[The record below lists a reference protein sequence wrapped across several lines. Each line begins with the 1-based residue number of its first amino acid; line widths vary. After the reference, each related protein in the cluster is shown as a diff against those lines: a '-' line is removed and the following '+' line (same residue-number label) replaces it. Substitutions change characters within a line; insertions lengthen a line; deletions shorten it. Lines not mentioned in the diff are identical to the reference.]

1 MVPRPTAPRP
11 VVPRLVVPRP
21 FIPRPATPTPAAFG
35 VELAVAVVEVAE
47 LDEEGEDEEIAVVPE
62 LFEELM
68 TPELLTELQGTDV
81 VVAAP
86 TAPGIAPTTELV
98 ARFIPTPSNVG
109 SAGITGL
116 PAEQGARFA
125 PPE

>member
-35 VELAVAVVEVAE
+35 AEFAIAVVGVAE
-47 LDEEGEDEEIAVVPE
+47 LDDEEDEEVAVVPE

-68 TPELLTELQGTDV
+68 TPEVLTELQGTDV

-86 TAPGIAPTTELV
+86 TPPGIAPTTELV
-98 ARFIPTPSNVG
+98 ARFIPTPSKVG

>member
-35 VELAVAVVEVAE
+35 VEFAIAVVGVAE
-47 LDEEGEDEEIAVVPE
+47 LDDEEDEEVAVVPE

-68 TPELLTELQGTDV
+68 TPEVLTELQGTDV
-81 VVAAP
+81 AFAAP

-109 SAGITGL
+109 SAGITGV
-116 PAEQGARFA
+116 PAEQGAIT

>member
-35 VELAVAVVEVAE
+35 VEFAIAVVGVAE
-47 LDEEGEDEEIAVVPE
+47 LDDEEDEEVAVVPE

-68 TPELLTELQGTDV
+68 TPEVLTELQGTDV

-86 TAPGIAPTTELV
+86 TAPGIAPTMELV

-109 SAGITGL
+109 
-116 PAEQGARFA
+116 ARA
-125 PPE
+125 

>member
-35 VELAVAVVEVAE
+35 VEFAIAVVGVAE
-47 LDEEGEDEEIAVVPE
+47 LDDEEDEEVAVVPE

-68 TPELLTELQGTDV
+68 TPEVLTELQGTDV
-81 VVAAP
+81 VVVAP

-116 PAEQGARFA
+116 PAEQGARFTL
-125 PPE
+125 PE

>member
-35 VELAVAVVEVAE
+35 VEFAIAVVGVAE
-47 LDEEGEDEEIAVVPE
+47 LDDEEDEEVAVVPE

-68 TPELLTELQGTDV
+68 TPEVLTELQGTD

-98 ARFIPTPSNVG
+98 TRFIPTPSNVG
-109 SAGITGL
+109 SAGITGV
-116 PAEQGARFA
+116 PAEQGARFT

>member
-35 VELAVAVVEVAE
+35 VEFAIAVVGVAE
-47 LDEEGEDEEIAVVPE
+47 LDDEEDEEVAVVPE

-68 TPELLTELQGTDV
+68 TPEVLTELQGTDV
-81 VVAAP
+81 VVVAP

-116 PAEQGARFA
+116 PAEQGARFSL
-125 PPE
+125 PE

>member
-1 MVPRPTAPRP
+1 M
-11 VVPRLVVPRP
+11 PRP

-35 VELAVAVVEVAE
+35 VEFAIAVVGVAE
-47 LDEEGEDEEIAVVPE
+47 LDDEEDEEVAVVPE

-68 TPELLTELQGTDV
+68 TPEVLTELQGTDV
-81 VVAAP
+81 VVVAP

-116 PAEQGARFA
+116 PAEQGARFSL
-125 PPE
+125 PE

>member
-35 VELAVAVVEVAE
+35 VEFAIAVVGVAE
-47 LDEEGEDEEIAVVPE
+47 LDDEEDEEVAVVPE

-68 TPELLTELQGTDV
+68 TPEVLAELQGTD
-81 VVAAP
+81 A
-86 TAPGIAPTTELV
+86 TAPGIPATTELV
-98 ARFIPTPSNVG
+98 AWLIPTPSNIG

-116 PAEQGARFA
+116 PAEQGARFG

>member
-1 MVPRPTAPRP
+1 M
-11 VVPRLVVPRP
+11 
-21 FIPRPATPTPAAFG
+21 PTPAAFG
-35 VELAVAVVEVAE
+35 VEFAIAVVEVAE
-47 LDEEGEDEEIAVVPE
+47 PDDEEDEEVAVVPE

-81 VVAAP
+81 VAAP
-86 TAPGIAPTTELV
+86 TALGIAPTTELV

-125 PPE
+125 PSE

>member
-47 LDEEGEDEEIAVVPE
+47 LDEEGEDEEVAVVPE

-81 VVAAP
+81 VAAP
-86 TAPGIAPTTELV
+86 TAPGITPTTELV

-109 SAGITGL
+109 SAGITGV
-116 PAEQGARFA
+116 PTEQGARFTL
-125 PPE
+125 PE

>member
-1 MVPRPTAPRP
+1 M
-11 VVPRLVVPRP
+11 PRLVVPRP

-35 VELAVAVVEVAE
+35 VEFAIAVVGVAE
-47 LDEEGEDEEIAVVPE
+47 LDEEDEDEEVAVVPE

-68 TPELLTELQGTDV
+68 TPEVLTELQGTD
-81 VVAAP
+81 A
-86 TAPGIAPTTELV
+86 TAPGIPPTTELV
-98 ARFIPTPSNVG
+98 AWFIPTPSNIG

-116 PAEQGARFA
+116 PAEQGARFG

>member
-35 VELAVAVVEVAE
+35 VEFAIAVVGVAE
-47 LDEEGEDEEIAVVPE
+47 LDDEEGAVVPE

-68 TPELLTELQGTDV
+68 TPEVLTELQGTD
-81 VVAAP
+81 A

-98 ARFIPTPSNVG
+98 AWFIPTPSNIG
-109 SAGITGL
+109 SAGTTGL
-116 PAEQGARFA
+116 PAEQGARFG

>member
-1 MVPRPTAPRP
+1 MVPRPTVPRP
-11 VVPRLVVPRP
+11 VVPRPVVPRP

-35 VELAVAVVEVAE
+35 VGFAIAVVEVAE
-47 LDEEGEDEEIAVVPE
+47 PDDEEDEEVAVVPE

-68 TPELLTELQGTDV
+68 TPEMLTELQGTDV

-86 TAPGIAPTTELV
+86 TALGITPTTELV
-98 ARFIPTPSNVG
+98 ASFIPTPSNVG

-116 PAEQGARFA
+116 PAEQGARFT

>member
-35 VELAVAVVEVAE
+35 VEFAIAVVGVAE
-47 LDEEGEDEEIAVVPE
+47 LDDEEDEEVAVVPE

-68 TPELLTELQGTDV
+68 TPEVLTELQGTDV

-86 TAPGIAPTTELV
+86 TALGIAPTTELV

-116 PAEQGARFA
+116 PAEQGARFT

>member
-35 VELAVAVVEVAE
+35 VEFAIAVVGVAE
-47 LDEEGEDEEIAVVPE
+47 LDDEEDEEVAVVPK

-68 TPELLTELQGTDV
+68 TPEVLTELQGTD
-81 VVAAP
+81 A
-86 TAPGIAPTTELV
+86 TAPGIPPTTELV
-98 ARFIPTPSNVG
+98 AWFIPTPSNIG
-109 SAGITGL
+109 SAGTTGL
-116 PAEQGARFA
+116 PAEQGARFG

>member
-35 VELAVAVVEVAE
+35 VEFAIAVVGVAE
-47 LDEEGEDEEIAVVPE
+47 LDDEEDEEVAVVPK

-68 TPELLTELQGTDV
+68 TPEVLTELQGTDV
-81 VVAAP
+81 VVVAP

-116 PAEQGARFA
+116 PAEQGARFG

>member
-35 VELAVAVVEVAE
+35 VEFAIAVVGVAE
-47 LDEEGEDEEIAVVPE
+47 LDDEEDEEVAVVPE

-68 TPELLTELQGTDV
+68 TPEVLTELQGTD

-98 ARFIPTPSNVG
+98 AWFIPTPSNVG

-116 PAEQGARFA
+116 PAEQGARFTL
-125 PPE
+125 PE

>member
-1 MVPRPTAPRP
+1 VPRPTAPRP

-35 VELAVAVVEVAE
+35 VEFAIAVVEVAE
-47 LDEEGEDEEIAVVPE
+47 PDDEEDEEVAVVPE

-68 TPELLTELQGTDV
+68 TPELLTELQGTD

-109 SAGITGL
+109 SAGITGV

>member
-1 MVPRPTAPRP
+1 MVPRPTVPRP
-11 VVPRLVVPRP
+11 VVPRPVVPRP

-35 VELAVAVVEVAE
+35 VGFAIAVVEVAE
-47 LDEEGEDEEIAVVPE
+47 PDDEEDEEVAVVPE

-68 TPELLTELQGTDV
+68 TPELLTELQGTD

-109 SAGITGL
+109 SAGITGV
-116 PAEQGARFA
+116 PAEQGARFTL
-125 PPE
+125 PE

>member
-1 MVPRPTAPRP
+1 MPM
-11 VVPRLVVPRP
+11 
-21 FIPRPATPTPAAFG
+21 PAAFG

-47 LDEEGEDEEIAVVPE
+47 LDEEGEDEEVAVVPE

-81 VVAAP
+81 VVAP

-109 SAGITGL
+109 SAGITGV

>member
-35 VELAVAVVEVAE
+35 VEFAIAVVGVAE
-47 LDEEGEDEEIAVVPE
+47 LDDEEDEEVAVVPE

-68 TPELLTELQGTDV
+68 TPELLTELQGTD

-109 SAGITGL
+109 SAGITGV

>member
-1 MVPRPTAPRP
+1 MPM
-11 VVPRLVVPRP
+11 
-21 FIPRPATPTPAAFG
+21 PAAFG
-35 VELAVAVVEVAE
+35 MELAVAVVEVAE
-47 LDEEGEDEEIAVVPE
+47 LDEEGEDEEVAVVPE

-68 TPELLTELQGTDV
+68 TPELLTELQGTD

-109 SAGITGL
+109 SAGITEV
-116 PAEQGARFA
+116 PAEQGARFTL
-125 PPE
+125 PE

>member
-35 VELAVAVVEVAE
+35 VEFAIAVVEVAE
-47 LDEEGEDEEIAVVPE
+47 LDEEGEDEEVAVVPE

-68 TPELLTELQGTDV
+68 TPEVLTELQGTD
-81 VVAAP
+81 AHSAGHC
-86 TAPGIAPTTELV
+86 THYGTCG
-98 ARFIPTPSNVG
+98 RFIPTPSNVG
-109 SAGITGL
+109 SAGITGV
-116 PAEQGARFA
+116 PAEQGAKFA

>member
-11 VVPRLVVPRP
+11 VAPRLVVPRP

-35 VELAVAVVEVAE
+35 VEFAIAVVGVAE
-47 LDEEGEDEEIAVVPE
+47 LDDEEDEEVAVVPE

-68 TPELLTELQGTDV
+68 TPEVLTELQGTDV
-81 VVAAP
+81 VVAALP
-86 TAPGIAPTTELV
+86 PPGIAPTTELV

>member
-1 MVPRPTAPRP
+1 
-11 VVPRLVVPRP
+11 
-21 FIPRPATPTPAAFG
+21 
-35 VELAVAVVEVAE
+35 
-47 LDEEGEDEEIAVVPE
+47 VVPE

-98 ARFIPTPSNVG
+98 ARLKQLLAKLNT
-109 SAGITGL
+109 
-116 PAEQGARFA
+116 
-125 PPE
+125 

>member
-68 TPELLTELQGTDV
+68 TPEVLTELQGTD
-81 VVAAP
+81 A
-86 TAPGIAPTTELV
+86 TAPGIAPITELV
-98 ARFIPTPSNVG
+98 AWFIPTSSNIG
-109 SAGITGL
+109 STGITGV
-116 PAEQGARFA
+116 PAEQGAKFTL
-125 PPE
+125 PE

>member
-1 MVPRPTAPRP
+1 M
-11 VVPRLVVPRP
+11 PRP

-35 VELAVAVVEVAE
+35 VEFAIAVVGVAE
-47 LDEEGEDEEIAVVPE
+47 LDDEEDEEVAVVPE

-81 VVAAP
+81 VAAP

-98 ARFIPTPSNVG
+98 AWFIPTPSNIG
-109 SAGITGL
+109 NAGITGL

>member
-35 VELAVAVVEVAE
+35 VEFAIAVVGVAE
-47 LDEEGEDEEIAVVPE
+47 LDDEEDEEVAVVPE

-68 TPELLTELQGTDV
+68 TPELLTELQGTD

-109 SAGITGL
+109 SAGITGV
-116 PAEQGARFA
+116 PAEQGAKFA

>member
-1 MVPRPTAPRP
+1 MPM
-11 VVPRLVVPRP
+11 
-21 FIPRPATPTPAAFG
+21 PAAFG
-35 VELAVAVVEVAE
+35 VELVVAVVEVAE
-47 LDEEGEDEEIAVVPE
+47 LDEEDEDEEVAVVPE

-109 SAGITGL
+109 SAGITGV
-116 PAEQGARFA
+116 PAEQGARFT